1 MFGDSRRNPQA
12 LPAAAAARRRAA
24 QTWTKR
30 LGTCTC
36 TCTWHMH
43 MRMCMCVRARRYAA
57 YSPSQTAFA
66 AHACLARGQAPLS
79 LSMATEELYDVDD
92 GPLLRKRR
100 MVMTMCTVQIVVSL
114 ALLANARRNL
124 VLLVLNPFF
133 VAAGALGYVGAK
145 RCQPLLVMAHFLGS
159 AGLSLLFGLFV
170 LAEVRARS
178 LIPLTTHRPPTT
190 YCFFTRPSSSAPA
203 RTCST
208 SPLTCRWTCC
218 SSAPRASPSRSG
230 SRSTP
235 TRRRALAQAL
245 TLALRPTPYALRP
258 KP

>member
-1 MFGDSRRNPQA
+1 M
-12 LPAAAAARRRAA
+12 
-24 QTWTKR
+24 
-30 LGTCTC
+30 
-36 TCTWHMH
+36 HMH
-43 MRMCMCVRARRYAA
+43 MRRMRIWMCVCMCTRSSANQYAA
-57 YSPSQTAFA
+57 YTPSQTAFA

-170 LAEVRARS
+170 LAEVRARKR
-178 LIPLTTHRPPTT
+178 LFVLNRLPPTAHPLPAASLPGLPQAL
-190 YCFFTRPSSSAPA
+190 RHGPALLRLQHADGPAAPLLLGLL
-203 RTCST
+203 R
-208 SPLTCRWTCC
+208 
-218 SSAPRASPSRSG
+218 
-230 SRSTP
+230 
-235 TRRRALAQAL
+235 L
-245 TLALRPTPYALRP
+245 TLALAQRLPGAEP
-258 KP
+258 

>member
-1 MFGDSRRNPQA
+1 
-12 LPAAAAARRRAA
+12 
-24 QTWTKR
+24 
-30 LGTCTC
+30 
-36 TCTWHMH
+36 
-43 MRMCMCVRARRYAA
+43 
-57 YSPSQTAFA
+57 
-66 AHACLARGQAPLS
+66 
-79 LSMATEELYDVDD
+79 MATEELYDVDD

-178 LIPLTTHRPPTT
+178 VSYRLPPTAHPLPT
-190 YCFFTRPSSSAPA
+190 ASLPGLPQALRHGPALLRLQHADGPAAPLLLGLL
-203 RTCST
+203 R
-208 SPLTCRWTCC
+208 
-218 SSAPRASPSRSG
+218 
-230 SRSTP
+230 
-235 TRRRALAQAL
+235 L
-245 TLALRPTPYALRP
+245 TLALAQRLPGAEP
-258 KP
+258 

>member
-1 MFGDSRRNPQA
+1 
-12 LPAAAAARRRAA
+12 
-24 QTWTKR
+24 
-30 LGTCTC
+30 
-36 TCTWHMH
+36 
-43 MRMCMCVRARRYAA
+43 
-57 YSPSQTAFA
+57 
-66 AHACLARGQAPLS
+66 
-79 LSMATEELYDVDD
+79 MATEGLYDVDD

-133 VAAGALGYVGAK
+133 VAAGALGYIGAK

-178 LIPLTTHRPPTT
+178 VSYRLPPTAHHYLLLLYQAFLKRSGT
-190 YCFFTRPSSSAPA
+190 DLLYFAFNMPMD
-203 RTCST
+203 
-208 SPLTCRWTCC
+208 LLLLC
-218 SSAPRASPSRSG
+218 SSGFSVSLWLSLNAYQAQSPSPSPNP
-230 SRSTP
+230 S
-235 TRRRALAQAL
+235 
-245 TLALRPTPYALRP
+245 P

>member
-1 MFGDSRRNPQA
+1 
-12 LPAAAAARRRAA
+12 
-24 QTWTKR
+24 
-30 LGTCTC
+30 
-36 TCTWHMH
+36 
-43 MRMCMCVRARRYAA
+43 
-57 YSPSQTAFA
+57 
-66 AHACLARGQAPLS
+66 
-79 LSMATEELYDVDD
+79 MATEELYDVDD

-203 RTCST
+203 LTCST
-208 SPLTCRWTCC
+208 LPSTCRWTCC
-218 SSAPRASPSRSG
+218 CSVSHTGLGLGLGLRLGLGLGLGFGFGFGLGLGLVYTGLALTRTQAYTRASVHPGPVHTSPVGSG
-230 SRSTP
+230 SHRPGTP
-235 TRRRALAQAL
+235 D
-245 TLALRPTPYALRP
+245 
-258 KP
+258 